1 MVNITSPAL
10 YSCSVLTT
18 GLQNWWPHP
27 LPCSDEQG
35 TRLGGCVLLTVELG
49 KWATLLVREHRDL
62 AVSAASPALG
72 GLADAITLCFFI
84 WLLVLAQILM
94 LARQALG

>member
-1 MVNITSPAL
+1 
-10 YSCSVLTT
+10 
-18 GLQNWWPHP
+18 
-27 LPCSDEQG
+27 
-35 TRLGGCVLLTVELG
+35 VELG